1 MALCPIQQATPAQLV
16 GCGQCRDTKGAFPL
30 LLLLK
35 RSQPHPNETQRFQHS
50 LLHCILALEDSM
62 QLSRC
67 LGTLQLLP
75 IQHLLLQ
82 LLNGL
87 KKPSSEELDLQS
99 HCCTTFLP

>member
-1 MALCPIQQATPAQLV
+1 
-16 GCGQCRDTKGAFPL
+16 
-30 LLLLK
+30 
-35 RSQPHPNETQRFQHS
+35 
-50 LLHCILALEDSM
+50 M
-62 QLSRC
+62 QLSRG

-99 HCCTTFLP
+99 HRCTTFLPWSWAAALAKHKQIVQC